1 MHAYVY
7 RVRLRG
13 FVKCVLVAYRFP
25 IILIMITEW
34 KPVWSAILGEGLVL
48 SRELN
53 HQHWFQKYFQKYVH
67 FNYFLTQC
75 SLPSSTHC
83 PRLTVFFSACPRVKG
98 CVSPSLYTCHLLN
111 LMTRTLTIHL
121 TMMTK
126 MMMTRKR
133 LRRTSQTGH
142 QWVHLSAHCLQSL
155 LSPLFLSVKGSKT
168 THIKCSSE

>member
-1 MHAYVY
+1 MHA
-7 RVRLRG
+7 LRI
-13 FVKCVLVAYRFP
+13 LSSTARFWQMFFRS
-25 IILIMITEW
+25 IWFTHDLDYWAER
-34 KPVWSAILGEGLVL
+34 PVCSAIMGEALFMSGNTGFRNVHLD
-48 SRELN
+48 
-53 HQHWFQKYFQKYVH
+53 YF
-67 FNYFLTQC
+67 FMQC

-83 PRLTVFFSACPRVKG
+83 PRLTVFFSACPRAKG
-98 CVSPSLYTCHLLN
+98 CVSPALYTCHLLN

-142 QWVHLSAHCLQSL
+142 QWVHLSTHCLQSL